1 MEDAMYLLI
10 SLVLFVVWI
19 VYTFWHSFEEDA
31 YTESELHARDRYS
44 IAEKIT
50 NELRKK

>member
-19 VYTFWHSFEEDA
+19 VYTFWNSFDEDMP
-31 YTESELHARDRYS
+31 TESELHARTRYS
-44 IAEKIT
+44 IAEKIER
-50 NELRKK
+50 ELHEK